1 VHDGAVAR
9 RTLRR
14 QHAAVRI
21 SLVIPTLNAGP
32 LLDEVLA
39 GIRSQQGVVFDELLA
54 IDSGSRDGTV
64 ERLQKAGFRV
74 VSIDK
79 REFDHGRTRDRG
91 IASTTGDIVVL
102 MVQDATPQGTDWLAK
117 MVAPFAD
124 PQVAGVWCRQIPRPK
139 CQPVLDRRIRG
150 WPGWGEGVTVKK
162 LPDGKKLEDLPPFEQ
177 LMLCAFD
184 NVASAIRR
192 SVWQQFPL
200 GPRRFG
206 EDVWFGKRVIA
217 AGLAL
222 AHQGGTCV
230 MHSHDRSAW
239 AEGKRTFC
247 DHRNLYALFGLHGI
261 KTREAV
267 EGAIQHATVEHCD
280 YVRSLKLPPEQEAKA
295 LRWTEDY
302 VKWQCWGQ
310 YLGARASMKLPGPE
324 GMFLRL
330 LGKRLERGI
339 G

>member
-1 VHDGAVAR
+1 MPR
-9 RTLRR
+9 
-14 QHAAVRI
+14 VRI
-21 SLVIPTLNAGP
+21 SLVMPTLNAGP

-39 GIRSQQGVVFDELLA
+39 AIAAQRGVTFAELQA

-64 ERLQKAGFRV
+64 DRLLRAGFRV
-74 VSIDK
+74 ASIDK
-79 REFDHGRTRDRG
+79 RDFDHGRTRDRG
-91 IASTTGDIVVL
+91 IALTTGDLVVL
-102 MVQDATPQGTDWLAK
+102 LVQDATMQGSDWLAK
-117 MVAPFAD
+117 MVEPFVD

-139 CQPVLDRRIRG
+139 CQPVLSRRIRG
-150 WPGWGEGVTVKK
+150 WPGLGEGVTKK
-162 LPDGKKLEDLPPFEQ
+162 CLPPGKRLEELPPFDQ

-184 NVASAIRR
+184 NVASAMRR
-192 SVWQQFPL
+192 SVWERFPL

-206 EDVWFGKRVIA
+206 EDVYFGKRAITD
-217 AGLAL
+217 GLTI
-222 AHQGGTCV
+222 AHQGGAVV

-247 DHRNLYALFGLHGI
+247 DHRNLRSLFGLVGI
-261 KTREAV
+261 PTRESV
-267 EGAIQHATVEHCD
+267 DGSIEHATKEHTD
-280 YVRSLKLPPEQEAKA
+280 YVRSLGLPREEEAAA

-310 YLGARASMKLPGPE
+310 YLGARAGANLPGPE